1 MNKLQYFTKKHSSTI
16 LTVVGITGVVTTSVL
31 AVKATPKAMLLL
43 EDAKKEKGEKLT
55 VAETIKVAW
64 KPYIPAAISGV
75 TTVACILGANVLN
88 VKNQASLMSAYAFL
102 DNSYKEYRKKV
113 QETHGEEEEI
123 NIRNEIV
130 KSKFDQNVEIQNGA
144 EWFFDGLSMRY
155 FKSTMDNVL
164 RAEALFLEAFQ
175 VRGFGCINEYYDAL
189 GIPRVD
195 WGYSL
200 GWFDYESNDPY
211 NCKELEFTYEEIT
224 VGDENP
230 TKCWIISVNR
240 PPATD
245 YII

>member
-1 MNKLQYFTKKHSSTI
+1 MNRVQYFMKKHSSSV
-16 LTVVGITGVVTTSVL
+16 LTAVSITGVVTTTVL

-43 EDAKKEKGEKLT
+43 EEAKKEKGGDLT
-55 VAETIKVAW
+55 VAETVKVAW
-64 KPYIPAAISGV
+64 TPYIPAAISGI
-75 TTVACILGANVLN
+75 TTIACILGANVLN

-113 QETHGEEEEI
+113 EEIHGEETEH
-123 NIRNEIV
+123 NARNEVI
-130 KSKFDQNVEIQNGA
+130 KSKYVPDIEIENGT
-144 EWFFDGLSMRY
+144 ELFFDGLSMRY
-155 FKSTMDNVL
+155 FRSTMDNVL
-164 RAEALFLEAFQ
+164 RAETLFLEAFHH
-175 VRGFGCINEYYDAL
+175 RGFGCINEYYDAL
-189 GIPRVD
+189 GIPKVD

-211 NCKELEFTYEEIT
+211 NCAELEFTYEDIM
-224 VGDENP
+224 VGDEEP